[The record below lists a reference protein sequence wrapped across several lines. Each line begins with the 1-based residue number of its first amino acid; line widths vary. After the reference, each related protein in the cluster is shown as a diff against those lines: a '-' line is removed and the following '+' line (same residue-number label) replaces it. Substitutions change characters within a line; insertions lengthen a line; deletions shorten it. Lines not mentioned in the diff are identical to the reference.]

1 MGPTPGRA
9 SQIHPVSFESS
20 PLLTNV
26 LKTFI
31 SANKQLSLKNCTK
44 ALKVGPLFDFNLKYR
59 SIYATFKLLAQF
71 LLLLLLEWNNNY
83 SGTIEFKELLRKTT
97 KTCQFKTKK
106 VL

>member
-1 MGPTPGRA
+1 MKKNNMA
-9 SQIHPVSFESS
+9 AKYN
-20 PLLTNV
+20 LLV
-26 LKTFI
+26 LKVLLYQQTLNIYFG
-31 SANKQLSLKNCTK
+31 KQTVKLKKDFTE
-44 ALKVGPLFDFNLKYR
+44 VSRIGFLFYFNLKYR

-83 SGTIEFKELLRKTT
+83 SGTIQFKELLRKTT